1 MLPSTG
7 SVCVSAKH
15 LSIYVCSFLLVHSLL
30 FGKLSIR
37 MVRVSGK
44 RLSTHCICGIHIWN
58 IRIVFSTV
66 FKMNNFPLYL
76 NNLNKQ

>member
-44 RLSTHCICGIHIWN
+44 RLSTHCICGIHI
-58 IRIVFSTV
+58 
-66 FKMNNFPLYL
+66 
-76 NNLNKQ
+76 